1 MLDYLIDYEP
11 NLIILTFFYDEGQY
25 DCISWGFEGNSQ
37 IPIIVNDGAF
47 NGANENEG
55 FDKLFYSNN
64 GTAPKHIFIDKDLK
78 LRFKEYGEL
87 GTDQK
92 IFWIKEMLDEIEGE

>member
-1 MLDYLIDYEP
+1 
-11 NLIILTFFYDEGQY
+11 
-25 DCISWGFEGNSQ
+25 
-37 IPIIVNDGAF
+37 
-47 NGANENEG
+47 
-55 FDKLFYSNN
+55 YSNN